1 MPFSSIFSLCDW
13 QRPSSFSKD
22 LNLAPRT
29 PKRGLM
35 TTTLLASWYTV
46 HSSVLYKHPYTYIH
60 GNTHTRANILKKYFL
75 SHYLPKKL
83 YLVYSTSNN
92 LFNAKE
98 QFFTFKFHMRN
109 YPFIILEPSLAEL
122 GKKSFL

>member
-1 MPFSSIFSLCDW
+1 METLTQELIF
-13 QRPSSFSKD
+13 K
-22 LNLAPRT
+22 
-29 PKRGLM
+29 
-35 TTTLLASWYTV
+35 
-46 HSSVLYKHPYTYIH
+46 
-60 GNTHTRANILKKYFL
+60 KKYFL

-122 GKKSFL
+122 GKKSFLWRLIFSLSLAKKKKSD